1 MNLGELRTYEDE
13 LRALEHELA
22 SPAAAANPRR
32 LREMSQRHAQLHEI
46 MAAAQ
51 AVRHWRDRLQQSEE
65 LLRDATSDEELLAMA
80 RDEQVHAAAECARTE
95 QVLQL
100 LLVPRDPEDAAD
112 TIVEVRAGT
121 GGEEASLFAADLYR
135 MYTRY
140 AERKGWRVETM
151 NTSYSDTKGIKEA
164 TFSIAGEDVYRHL
177 KYEGGVHRVQRVP
190 ETEASGRIHTSA
202 ASVAVLPEAEE
213 VDVTIAPDDLRIDV
227 FRSSGCGGQHVNTT
241 DSAVRIT
248 HLPTG
253 VVVSCQDEKSQ
264 IKNKAKALRVLR
276 ARLLEHAREQA
287 AASRAEQR
295 RSMVRSGDRSEKI
308 RTYNFPQNR
317 ITDHRVGVTVYA
329 LDHILDGE
337 LDRVIQPLIE
347 YDTQERLKQLFQHA

>member
-1 MNLGELRTYEDE
+1 MELGELRAYEEE
-13 LRALEHELA
+13 LRALELELA

-32 LREMSQRHAQLHEI
+32 LREMTQRHAQLQEI
-46 MAAAQ
+46 MTAAR
-51 AVRHWRDRLQQSEE
+51 AVREWRDRLEQSEQVLREGGDDE
-65 LLRDATSDEELLAMA
+65 LMAMA
-80 RDEQVHAAAECARTE
+80 REEQAQAACAVAAAEQA
-95 QVLQL
+95 LQL

-112 TIVEVRAGT
+112 TIVEIRAGT

-151 NTSYSDTKGIKEA
+151 NTSYSDTKGIKEV
-164 TFSIAGEDVYRHL
+164 TFSVAGQDVYRHL

-213 VDVTIAPDDLRIDV
+213 VDVTIAPEDLRIDV

-264 IKNKAKALRVLR
+264 IKNRAKAMRVLR

-287 AASRAEQR
+287 AAARAEQR

-317 ITDHRVGVTVYA
+317 ITDHRAGITLYT
-329 LDHILDGE
+329 LDQVLDGD
-337 LDRVIQPLIE
+337 LDRIIKPLIE
-347 YDTQERLKQLFQHA
+347 YDTHERLKQLFQHA